1 MSIYRLVAPSRVA
14 KCGGLLRSISQR
26 DPEVVYWISLAA
38 FGLESTVMACQLGE
52 RVKRTLADIAVMSL
66 LREERLMFRVAAI
79 GHGRLSLVLV
89 LARLFLYVKV
99 DFGNRFATRFSPRTI
114 ATVVFSLEH

>member
-1 MSIYRLVAPSRVA
+1 
-14 KCGGLLRSISQR
+14 
-26 DPEVVYWISLAA
+26 
-38 FGLESTVMACQLGE
+38 MACQLGE

>member
-1 MSIYRLVAPSRVA
+1 MRQSTALDKSTRSR
-14 KCGGLLRSISQR
+14 GGVLDQ
-26 DPEVVYWISLAA
+26 LATL
-38 FGLESTVMACQLGE
+38 GLESAVMACQRGE
-52 RVKRTLADIAVMSL
+52 RVERTLADVAVVSL
-66 LREERLMFRVAAI
+66 LREERLTVHVTAI
-79 GHGRLSLVLV
+79 GDGRLSLVLV